1 MKRGRLL
8 IVALAAAL
16 LASACAPVATF
27 VRDTIDTS
35 DGATLAYVQASAE
48 TLSGVLF
55 DPAGEVA
62 LGVILVARGTELELL
77 AYPDGATCAASS
89 TLIDCRLGDLSEP
102 TAVSLAGRGVIASAT
117 YRREGANTVRQI
129 FAR

>member
-1 MKRGRLL
+1 MTRGRLL
-8 IVALAAAL
+8 ILAIAAAL
-16 LASACAPVATF
+16 FAGACAPVATF
-27 VRDTIDTS
+27 VRDTIDSS
-35 DGATLAYVQASAE
+35 DGATLAYVQATPE

-55 DPAGEVA
+55 DPDGRPA
-62 LGVILVARGTELELL
+62 LGVIIIARGTELELL

-102 TAVSLAGRGVIASAT
+102 IAVSLAGRGVIASAT

-129 FAR
+129 FAQ